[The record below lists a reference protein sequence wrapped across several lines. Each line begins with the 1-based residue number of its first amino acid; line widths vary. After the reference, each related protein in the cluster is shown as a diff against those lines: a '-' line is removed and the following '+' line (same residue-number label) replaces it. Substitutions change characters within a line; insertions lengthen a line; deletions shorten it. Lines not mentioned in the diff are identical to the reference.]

1 MEKRMLN
8 RRDFLR
14 LSAVAAT
21 GAAIAACAPAA
32 PEVVEVEK
40 PVVVEKEVVKEVPVE
55 KVVEKEVQVVVTATP
70 AVKPGEKPVIRW
82 QHDGG
87 GRWST
92 AAQQGA
98 ATFNEMQDE
107 IVLLI
112 EPRPPNAFEK
122 IMAAMVAG
130 VAPDVFEWW
139 GLWFAKLHQKG
150 QLRDVQPLVDES
162 MTAEEIADF
171 VPNEWDNFGR
181 LSFIPGK
188 RVAMPRYINFMYL
201 EYNKDFFDEGGVD
214 YPDINWTMDDMKEAA
229 EKLTVMEGGEITRF
243 GGSFRSAHSME
254 RQFYHLNRFGGNFV
268 KYEEPKKC
276 LLGTPEA
283 QEAMEWLRARY
294 FDDEIYLPRVLA
306 DQLGGRPIVGGF
318 VAMVEDG
325 GPHYVIRDGLDT
337 YALDYTHPCQGP
349 VRRSSYLVTD
359 GYGLW
364 LGSRSQDAA
373 WEVMRYLAGPINQDI
388 RQAVTGQT
396 ATLMS
401 VVAKWPEQVVEL
413 DAKMADTNLH
423 IPLEAFEMGYGKD
436 DERFFCQAEAEE
448 ILNPLLQKVY
458 MIGDSPVSI
467 LADACPEVEAAQTC
481 EAI

>member
-1 MEKRMLN
+1 MEKRRLN

-14 LSAVAAT
+14 LSAVTAA
-21 GAAIAACAPAA
+21 GAAIAACQPAA

-40 PVVVEKEVVKEVPVE
+40 EVLVEKEVVKEVEVE
-55 KVVEKEVQVVVTATP
+55 KEVVKEVQVVATAAP
-70 AVKPGEKPVIRW
+70 VEKPVVRW

-87 GRWST
+87 GRWQT
-92 AAQQGA
+92 AAVEA
-98 ATFNEMQDE
+98 TATFNEMQDD
-107 IVLLI
+107 ILLLV

-122 IMAAMVAG
+122 MMAAMVAG

-150 QLRDVQPLVDES
+150 QLLDLQPRVDADLTQEW
-162 MTAEEIADF
+162 IDDF

-181 LSFIPGK
+181 LSFIAGK

-201 EYNKDFFDEGGVD
+201 SYNKDFFDEGGVD
-214 YPDINWTMDDMKEAA
+214 YPDINWTMDDMAEAA
-229 EKLTVMEGGEITRF
+229 EKLTVGEGDDIERF

-254 RQFYHLNRFGGNFV
+254 RQFYHLNRFGANFV

-294 FDDEIYLPRVLA
+294 WDDETYVPRLVVN
-306 DQLGGRPIVGGF
+306 QLGSNAL
-318 VAMVEDG
+318 VAGYCAFTEDG
-325 GPHYVIRDGLDT
+325 GPHYVVRDALDV
-337 YALDYTHPCQGP
+337 YNLDYTHPCQGP

-359 GYGLW
+359 GYGMW
-364 LGSRSQDAA
+364 AGGQFQDAA
-373 WEVMRYLAGPINQDI
+373 WEVMKYLSDNINQDI
-388 RQAVTGQT
+388 RQRVTGQT
-396 ATLMS
+396 ATRMS
-401 VVAKWPEQVVEL
+401 VVAKWPEQVVEI
-413 DAKMADTNLH
+413 DPGMAATNLH

-448 ILNPLLQKVY
+448 VLNPLLEKVY
-458 MIGDSPVSI
+458 IVDGGAPVSI
-467 LADACPEVEAAQTC
+467 LADACPQVEAVQTC